1 MITRASVP
9 SEQPSP
15 SHVEEVFLAL
25 QRIEPDIGPLWN
37 GAGIDGRRVAAL
49 LDAELTG
56 WSTEGVAGLQEMTWE
71 GSKIRPFR
79 VDGQHGEGIS
89 ILEVEGGG
97 ALQNNRLHR
106 DLLNTMLLDDVEH
119 LVLVVPNRVH
129 GRSPFDYAVE
139 FSTRLRSKGL
149 LPESLTVAVFGYGS
163 PVG

>member
-1 MITRASVP
+1 MITRATVP
-9 SEQPSP
+9 SDGSSP
-15 SHVEEVFLAL
+15 PHVDEVFFAL
-25 QRIEPDIGPLWN
+25 KRIEPEIGPLWN
-37 GAGIDGRRVAAL
+37 GAGIDGRQVAAL
-49 LDAELTG
+49 LDAELVG
-56 WSTEGVAGLQEMTWE
+56 WTTEGAAGFQELTWQ
-71 GSKIRPFR
+71 GAKIRPFR

-89 ILEVEGGG
+89 ILEIEGGG

-139 FSTRLRSKGL
+139 FSKRLRVKGL
-149 LPESLTVAVFGYGS
+149 LPEGLTVAVFGYGS